1 MVTQYACRFCAVSI
15 VTILIMNGCLNER
28 LRESGED
35 GVDVEAKSDN
45 VDRYNIYYLHKS
57 DDTARSM
64 VRELRLV
71 SDVITKQ

>member
-35 GVDVEAKSDN
+35 GVDVEVKSD
-45 VDRYNIYYLHKS
+45 
-57 DDTARSM
+57 
-64 VRELRLV
+64 
-71 SDVITKQ
+71 